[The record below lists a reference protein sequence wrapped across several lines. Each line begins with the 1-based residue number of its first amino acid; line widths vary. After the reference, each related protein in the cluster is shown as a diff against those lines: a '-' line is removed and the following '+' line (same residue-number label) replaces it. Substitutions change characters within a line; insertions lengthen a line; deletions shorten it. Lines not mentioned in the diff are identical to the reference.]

1 MFGKDNNNRKNDRS
15 SHSRDRTT
23 VGVYVNEDDIN
34 IYDKDNNNHKDD
46 RSFHS
51 RDRTIFF

>member
-1 MFGKDNNNRKNDRS
+1 MVVVHVNEYDNTVIIMFGKNNNNRKNDRS

-34 IYDKDNNNHKDD
+34 I
-46 RSFHS
+46 
-51 RDRTIFF
+51 